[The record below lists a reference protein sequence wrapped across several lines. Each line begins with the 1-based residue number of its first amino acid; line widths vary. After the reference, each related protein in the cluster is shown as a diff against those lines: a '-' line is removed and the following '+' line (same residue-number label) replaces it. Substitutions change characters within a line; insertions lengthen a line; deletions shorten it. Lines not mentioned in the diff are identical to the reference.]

1 MSLAPSTEAGL
12 LKALFSPASFFR
24 SRHDSRVNPFPPEY
38 AKMQSAPWHENK
50 DIERVA
56 LGAFFMIQ
64 YNKRKHVYDGRQL
77 FSLNNR
83 TIETSKN
90 EIYSILV
97 SMESQPGAVINK
109 ECVAV
114 LIDHAIWEL
123 LKIVSASAYF
133 ERDTTD
139 YAASQVMCRLLYPF
153 KSDTMTLE
161 CDSLLYKTVRY
172 SKFKFGTKVLD
183 AILSRNDQL
192 FRPTE
197 LQDEKTVSLFK
208 DRYPT
213 ESYDFDSFKAKPL

>member
-12 LKALFSPASFFR
+12 LKALFSPSRFR
-24 SRHDSRVNPFPPEY
+24 TRVNPFPPEY

-50 DIERVA
+50 DIEHVA
-56 LGAFFMIQ
+56 LWAFFQIQ
-64 YNKRKHVYDGRQL
+64 YNKRKHGDYERKISD
-77 FSLNNR
+77 LNNR

-133 ERDTTD
+133 ASERDTTD
-139 YAASQVMCRLLYPF
+139 YAASQVMCRVLYPF

>member
-24 SRHDSRVNPFPPEY
+24 SPRVNPFPPEY

-56 LGAFFMIQ
+56 LGAFFMIH
-64 YNKRKHVYDGRQL
+64 YNKRKHGDYERKIFD
-77 FSLNNR
+77 LNNR

-90 EIYSILV
+90 EINSILV
-97 SMESQPGAVINK
+97 SMASQPGAVIDK

-139 YAASQVMCRLLYPF
+139 YAASQVMCRVLYPF

-197 LQDEKTVSLFK
+197 LQDEKTVSLFM
-208 DRYPT
+208 DRYPI

>member
-12 LKALFSPASFFR
+12 LKALFSQASFFR
-24 SRHDSRVNPFPPEY
+24 SPRVNPFPPEY

-50 DIERVA
+50 DIEHVA
-56 LGAFFMIQ
+56 LWAFFQIQ
-64 YNKRKHVYDGRQL
+64 YNKRKHGDYERKIFD
-77 FSLNNR
+77 LNNR

-97 SMESQPGAVINK
+97 SMASQPGAVIDK

-197 LQDEKTVSLFK
+197 LQDEKTVSLFM
-208 DRYPT
+208 DRYRID
-213 ESYDFDSFKAKPL
+213 SYDFDSFKAKPL

>member
-1 MSLAPSTEAGL
+1 MA
-12 LKALFSPASFFR
+12 
-24 SRHDSRVNPFPPEY
+24 
-38 AKMQSAPWHENK
+38 
-50 DIERVA
+50 
-56 LGAFFMIQ
+56 
-64 YNKRKHVYDGRQL
+64 
-77 FSLNNR
+77 
-83 TIETSKN
+83 
-90 EIYSILV
+90 
-97 SMESQPGAVINK
+97 SQPGAVIDK

-123 LKIVSASAYF
+123 LKIVSASAYV

-139 YAASQVMCRLLYPF
+139 YAASQVMCRVLYPF

-183 AILSRNDQL
+183 AISSRNDQR

-197 LQDEKTVSLFK
+197 LQDEKTISLFK

>member
-12 LKALFSPASFFR
+12 FKTLFFR
-24 SRHDSRVNPFPPEY
+24 SPRVNPFPPEY

-97 SMESQPGAVINK
+97 SMASQPGAVIDK

-139 YAASQVMCRLLYPF
+139 YAASQVMCRVLYPF

-197 LQDEKTVSLFK
+197 LQDEKTVSLFM
-208 DRYPT
+208 DRYRDRID
-213 ESYDFDSFKAKPL
+213 SYDLDRFKAKPL

>member
-1 MSLAPSTEAGL
+1 MA
-12 LKALFSPASFFR
+12 
-24 SRHDSRVNPFPPEY
+24 
-38 AKMQSAPWHENK
+38 
-50 DIERVA
+50 
-56 LGAFFMIQ
+56 
-64 YNKRKHVYDGRQL
+64 
-77 FSLNNR
+77 
-83 TIETSKN
+83 
-90 EIYSILV
+90 
-97 SMESQPGAVINK
+97 SQPGAVIDK

-133 ERDTTD
+133 DRDTTD

-172 SKFKFGTKVLD
+172 SKFKFGTRVFD

>member
-12 LKALFSPASFFR
+12 LKALFFR
-24 SRHDSRVNPFPPEY
+24 SPRVNPFPPEY

-50 DIERVA
+50 DIEHVA
-56 LGAFFMIQ
+56 LWAFFQIQ
-64 YNKRKHVYDGRQL
+64 YNKRKHGDYERKISD
-77 FSLNNR
+77 LNNR

-97 SMESQPGAVINK
+97 SMTSQLGAVIDK

-133 ERDTTD
+133 ASERDTTD
-139 YAASQVMCRLLYPF
+139 YAASQVMCRVLYPF

-183 AILSRNDQL
+183 AISSRNDQR